1 LSPGLWTRQRI
12 RSAGLGLGATY
23 PRVAWRIGLL
33 VPFPPG
39 ACATADVVQ
48 HANRTAIQQRILMV
62 PSGRPQAQVHR
73 GSQTKQHTSFFV
85 RTLTWLIDEFLRA
98 SVGFMAQTLERA
110 KMHLRLTTS
119 RARGLYAALVCA
131 SPRASIAGAR
141 SGHGEFVWWPLRDPA
156 ARLCQCCTV
165 MQPPQQAA
173 TASDDH

>member
-1 LSPGLWTRQRI
+1 
-12 RSAGLGLGATY
+12 
-23 PRVAWRIGLL
+23 
-33 VPFPPG
+33 
-39 ACATADVVQ
+39 
-48 HANRTAIQQRILMV
+48 MV
-62 PSGRPQAQVHR
+62 PSVRPQAQVHR

-110 KMHLRLTTS
+110 KMHLRRAKS

-131 SPRASIAGAR
+131 SPRGSIAGAR

-173 TASDDH
+173 TASDDQLTVVPALGRQAEHIPNAHSRDDDRNRMPVKSVLDAVRHFVHRLSGVPAALV